1 MGDKEAA
8 NVQPKGEIRE
18 VSMGLRWKAVK
29 GRAHPLTRL
38 SLGAPVPSCWTE
50 LSERT
55 EEPEREAG
63 RKRVRERERQR
74 EGGRWATREYLTLGL
89 VGERCIEAG
98 NPAGDENEGG
108 RGN

>member
-63 RKRVRERERQR
+63 RKRVRERERATER
-74 EGGRWATREYLTLGL
+74 RGEMSDKRVPHTGTGGREMHR
-89 VGERCIEAG
+89 
-98 NPAGDENEGG
+98 GG
-108 RGN
+108 KPGGG

>member
-1 MGDKEAA
+1 M
-8 NVQPKGEIRE
+8 
-18 VSMGLRWKAVK
+18 RWKAVK

-63 RKRVRERERQR
+63 RKRVRERERATER
-74 EGGRWATREYLTLGL
+74 RGEMGDKRVPHTGTGGR
-89 VGERCIEAG
+89 ERCIEAG